1 MWSPM
6 LPSILLASAEICL
19 CPLGLQGFPGGTMV
33 KNPAANAEDMGSIP
47 GLGRYPWGRN
57 GYLLQYSCLGNPMDR
72 GVWQVQSTGSHTPW
86 SSVIGP
92 YRLLHA
98 GCLIFPS
105 SVFPGALA
113 LNTCF
118 NSSWL
123 QREHSI
129 ILAASAQT
137 FHVAFK
143 KKKQNPGV
151 LPLYMVLP
159 GRVAQRYL
167 CSQTPQVYLVVSIL
181 PFCQTV
187 PQEGAGIG
195 LRRRC
200 FPSQGTH
207 PSSVL
212 TLYFQSCPKDSF
224 IKNFFVEIQFTY
236 IKVHKS

>member
-19 CPLGLQGFPGGTMV
+19 CPLGLQGFPGGTVV

-86 SSVIGP
+86 SSVTGP

-129 ILAASAQT
+129 ILAASART

-143 KKKQNPGV
+143 KKKTKTWGFAT
-151 LPLYMVLP
+151 LHGSTWESSSKIPLLSDSSSLSC
-159 GRVAQRYL
+159 G
-167 CSQTPQVYLVVSIL
+167 
-181 PFCQTV
+181 F
-187 PQEGAGIG
+187 
-195 LRRRC
+195 
-200 FPSQGTH
+200 H
-207 PSSVL
+207 PSLLSN
-212 TLYFQSCPKDSF
+212 CPSGRGRHR
-224 IKNFFVEIQFTY
+224 T
-236 IKVHKS
+236 